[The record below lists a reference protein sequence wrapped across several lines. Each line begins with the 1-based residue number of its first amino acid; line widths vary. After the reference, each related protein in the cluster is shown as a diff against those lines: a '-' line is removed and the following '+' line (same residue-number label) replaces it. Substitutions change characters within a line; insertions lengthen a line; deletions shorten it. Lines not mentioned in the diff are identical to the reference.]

1 MPSKSSIKPPDGISE
16 PGYWHGQAVWLAI
29 VCVRGWDRRPPVSG
43 MEAVWAGQECQGCQS
58 LHERLSLSLSL
69 SLVTIATTRPA
80 EREQGRRRRLT
91 AYTAARNANGQ
102 NQSCSN
108 VFLTIQNLVTL
119 LFFEING
126 IRIHPKFYCDS
137 RLWPFV
143 KEVRFFLWPKEKE

>member
-1 MPSKSSIKPPDGISE
+1 MSE
-16 PGYWHGQAVWLAI
+16 AEIGGRL
-29 VCVRGWDRRPPVSG
+29 CLGWRLSERARNVKVVSLY
-43 MEAVWAGQECQGCQS
+43 M
-58 LHERLSLSLSL
+58 RDSLSLSCHN
-69 SLVTIATTRPA
+69 SHHSARG
-80 EREQGRRRRLT
+80 ERTGAAAAT

-143 KEVRFFLWPKEKE
+143 KEVRFFL

>member
-1 MPSKSSIKPPDGISE
+1 M
-16 PGYWHGQAVWLAI
+16 
-29 VCVRGWDRRPPVSG
+29 DRRCDWQSCVS
-43 MEAVWAGQECQGCQS
+43 EAEIGGRLCLGW
-58 LHERLSLSLSL
+58 RLSERARNVKVVSLYMRDSL
-69 SLVTIATTRPA
+69 SLVTIATTRPE

-91 AYTAARNANGQ
+91 AYTEARNANGQ

-143 KEVRFFLWPKEKE
+143 KEVRFFL

>member
-1 MPSKSSIKPPDGISE
+1 MLMPSKSSIKPPDRITE
-16 PGYWHGQAVWLAI
+16 PGCWHGQAVWLAI

-58 LHERLSLSLSL
+58 LHERLSLSLSCHN
-69 SLVTIATTRPA
+69 SHHSARG
-80 EREQGRRRRLT
+80 ERTGAAAVT
-91 AYTAARNANGQ
+91 AYTAARHANGQ

>member
-1 MPSKSSIKPPDGISE
+1 M
-16 PGYWHGQAVWLAI
+16 
-29 VCVRGWDRRPPVSG
+29 DRRCDWQSCVS
-43 MEAVWAGQECQGCQS
+43 EAEIGGRLCLGWRLSERARNVKVVS
-58 LHERLSLSLSL
+58 LYMRDSLSLSLSL
-69 SLVTIATTRPA
+69 SCHNSHHSARG
-80 EREQGRRRRLT
+80 ERTGAAAAT

-143 KEVRFFLWPKEKE
+143 KEVRFFL